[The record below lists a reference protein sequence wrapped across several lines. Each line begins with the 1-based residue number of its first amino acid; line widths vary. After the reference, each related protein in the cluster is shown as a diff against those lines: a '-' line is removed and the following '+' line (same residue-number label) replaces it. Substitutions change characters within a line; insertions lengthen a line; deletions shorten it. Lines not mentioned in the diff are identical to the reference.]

1 MPKKIE
7 LSIDSTGNLV
17 LSDGGTTKLGNVVNR
32 KVSWKITDS
41 KIESFRIVGKATGDP
56 FTERPNSSQDTK
68 LDLEVRLFGPVG
80 DWYYSIIW
88 KDQETHSEHTYDPK
102 IAVRPVALSLKVLIV
117 VIAFTL
123 IYLLCVP
130 FLKFRGKRR
139 KKEIVL

>member
-1 MPKKIE
+1 MQKKIK
-7 LSIDSTGNLV
+7 LSIDNAGNLA

-32 KVSWKITDS
+32 KVSWKIADS
-41 KIESFRIVGKATGDP
+41 KIESFKIVGKAPGDP
-56 FTERPNSSQDTK
+56 FTERPNSSHGTK

-88 KDQETHSEHTYDPK
+88 KDQETHTEHTYDPK
-102 IAVRPVALSLKVLIV
+102 IAVRPVALNVRAVII

-123 IYLLCVP
+123 IYLLCVQ

-139 KKEIVL
+139 NRR